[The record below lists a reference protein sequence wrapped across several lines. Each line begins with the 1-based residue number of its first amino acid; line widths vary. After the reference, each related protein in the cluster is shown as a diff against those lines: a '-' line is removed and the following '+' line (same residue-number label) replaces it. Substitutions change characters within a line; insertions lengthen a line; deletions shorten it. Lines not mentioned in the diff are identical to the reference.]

1 MKEALNTEPSAVAP
15 DATVNFVVE
24 QIAEHVKVQ
33 FIAKLSLA
41 SGASTT
47 PAGLPRWGPRSA
59 LGSVK
64 PRYLSQVQTDP
75 LPGHNDG

>member
-1 MKEALNTEPSAVAP
+1 MKGALDTEPSAVAP
-15 DATVNFVVE
+15 DAKLNFVVE

-33 FIAKLSLA
+33 LAKLSLA
-41 SGASTT
+41 SGAT
-47 PAGLPRWGPRSA
+47 A

>member
-33 FIAKLSLA
+33 LITSLTLA
-41 SGASTT
+41 SGAT
-47 PAGLPRWGPRSA
+47 A
-59 LGSVK
+59 LGSVNVVRIS
-64 PRYLSQVQTDP
+64 PRLARHPIRKLKLT
-75 LPGHNDG
+75 HH